1 MSTLIHAKR
10 HARAYFTMAFALSC
24 MAWAGLAN
32 ASRADDGEFPK
43 TVRVGLPADPQT
55 VALSDI
61 EALRTW
67 RGWLAEQEFVLDRC
81 GVDFVSRT
89 FVLELKDAAQLALI
103 ESVGF
108 EVSPFD
114 PLDNPAANPAD
125 AVPRGPGLDPQY
137 FDPDDITTIL
147 NQTAEQHPDITRV
160 FIVGTTIEGR
170 NILGIEISDNP
181 GIDEDEPAI
190 LLNGLHHSREV
201 VTPHIV
207 VDAIQHL
214 TNGYEAADPQIVAW
228 VRNYKTICV
237 PMVNLDGSARVFS
250 GDLNHRKN
258 MRPVCTTGTN
268 NPGVDL
274 NRNYPYSWGANSPGN
289 VICERGDGSSG
300 STCSDSYRGASA
312 SSEPET
318 LAMIALA
325 DTIRFTI
332 AVSYHSYGRFID
344 YPYAC
349 NDGNPDNRMPE
360 HAVVDS
366 MMRGMAAAIQPV
378 NGVTYAVNS
387 PVAAGP
393 VNGDDTSWYYAHR
406 GTYPFIVEVGTSFIP
421 AFSAVNGLVNENR
434 AGWRYLFGRLGQARI
449 DLHVRDGCTPI
460 EAEVTLLNYAYD
472 TGELP
477 RYTHLPFGR
486 WTYVV
491 PPHANYT
498 IRVSKPGYVTQD
510 VPIGVE
516 NSPIQVVVQLE
527 PLSAPSILKGD
538 MNGDC
543 IVDGSDIAGFSTAW
557 LSGDGATPSQVAAGD
572 FTNDCAIDVTDLALF
587 VDAALNGNVCP

>member
-1 MSTLIHAKR
+1 MSPHTLANRRASIH
-10 HARAYFTMAFALSC
+10 FTLAFALSFL
-24 MAWAGLAN
+24 AWGCLAS
-32 ASRADDGEFPK
+32 ASRAEDGEFPK

-55 VALSDI
+55 AALPDIVAL
-61 EALRTW
+61 RNW
-67 RGWLAEQEFVLDRC
+67 REWLAHQDFLLDRC
-81 GVDFVSRT
+81 GVDLVGRS
-89 FVLELKDAAQLALI
+89 FVLELADATQLALI

-108 EVSPFD
+108 QVSPFD
-114 PLDNPAANPAD
+114 PLDDPAADPAD
-125 AVPRGPGLDPQY
+125 AALRGGGPDPQY
-137 FDPDDITTIL
+137 FDPDDIVAIL

-160 FIVGTTIEGR
+160 IVVGTTVEGR

-181 GIDEDEPAI
+181 GMDEDEPAI

-201 VTPHIV
+201 ATPHIV

-237 PMVNLDGSARVFS
+237 PMVNVDGSVRVFS

-258 MRPVCTTGTN
+258 MQPVCTTGTN

-274 NRNYPYSWGANSPGN
+274 NRNYPYSWGANSGGN
-289 VICERGDGSSG
+289 VACERGTGSSG
-300 STCSDSYRGASA
+300 STCSDSYRGQSA
-312 SSEPET
+312 SSESET
-318 LAMIALA
+318 QAMIALA
-325 DTIRFTI
+325 DAFRFTI

-349 NDGNPDNRMPE
+349 NDGVPDNRMPE
-360 HAVVDS
+360 HAVIDS

-421 AFSAVNGLVNENR
+421 AFSTVSGLVNENR
-434 AGWRYLFGRLGQARI
+434 AGWRYLFDRLGQARI

-460 EAEVTLLNYAYD
+460 EAEVTLLNYVYD
-472 TGELP
+472 TNELP

-486 WTYVV
+486 WSYVV
-491 PPHANYT
+491 SPNANYT

-516 NSPIQVVVQLE
+516 NSPVQVVVQLE

-543 IVDGSDIAGFSTAW
+543 IVDGSDIAEFSTAW
-557 LSGDGATPSQVAAGD
+557 LSGDTANPSQVAAGD
-572 FTNDCAIDVTDLALF
+572 FTGDCVIDVTDLTLF
-587 VDAALNGNVCP
+587 VDAALNGNACL